1 MSKAS
6 GLVLILS
13 GLAVAAYVIPPDD
26 ATDAAAPGQRTDI
39 AKGSPVQQQ
48 VASPERTIVAPQPR
62 PAFRP
67 VPSAAQGRAAET
79 APAAAAAQGTPAL
92 STPLVVTLAP
102 RMSEPP
108 APRITIPKGEAL
120 TRELQ
125 KELRRV
131 GCYDGEIN
139 GAWTPS
145 TRRAMKAFTDRLNA
159 SLPVD
164 APDPVLYALVQGQ
177 RVEVCGKLCPTG
189 QASSEDGRCLP
200 AAIVARA
207 GRPPRRARRR
217 PRAPPRPRPSSAG
230 RRPPP
235 PRPPRRCRPHR
246 RRPRAARRRP
256 RAAWRWPDRRARR
269 RQPRHRRWRRA
280 PHPSRP
286 PPPAGGPIP
295 AGPAAPW
302 RGSSSRA
309 TIDARGR
316 DPAYSTISPRMN

>member
-1 MSKAS
+1 
-6 GLVLILS
+6 
-13 GLAVAAYVIPPDD
+13 
-26 ATDAAAPGQRTDI
+26 
-39 AKGSPVQQQ
+39 
-48 VASPERTIVAPQPR
+48 
-62 PAFRP
+62 
-67 VPSAAQGRAAET
+67 
-79 APAAAAAQGTPAL
+79 AQGTPAL

-207 GRPPRRARRR
+207 GRPPA
-217 PRAPPRPRPSSAG
+217 SAG
-230 RRPPP
+230 EATPA
-235 PRPPRRCRPHR
+235 
-246 RRPRAARRRP
+246 RAAP
-256 RAAWRWPDRRARR
+256 APAIVGWSTTTTAA
-269 RQPRHRRWRRA
+269 A
-280 PHPSRP
+280 PAPV
-286 PPPAGGPIP
+286 
-295 AGPAAPW
+295 PAAPSPAPGGAPPAEG
-302 RGSSSRA
+302 RMALAGPPSETPAAAPPPVAPRATPKPPSSSSGRS
-309 TIDARGR
+309 DPGWARR
-316 DPAYSTISPRMN
+316 TLARQFFESHY

>member
-1 MSKAS
+1 
-6 GLVLILS
+6 
-13 GLAVAAYVIPPDD
+13 
-26 ATDAAAPGQRTDI
+26 
-39 AKGSPVQQQ
+39 
-48 VASPERTIVAPQPR
+48 
-62 PAFRP
+62 
-67 VPSAAQGRAAET
+67 
-79 APAAAAAQGTPAL
+79 AQGTPAL

-177 RVEVCGKLCPTG
+177 RAEVCGKACPTG

-200 AAIVARA
+200 AAIIARA
-207 GRPPRRARRR
+207 GRSPASAGEATPARAT
-217 PRAPPRPRPSSAG
+217 PAPAIVGWSTTTTAAAPAPVPAAPLPAAGAPPTEGRMALAG
-230 RRPPP
+230 PPTETPAAAPPP
-235 PRPPRRCRPHR
+235 VA
-246 RRPRAARRRP
+246 PRAAPKPPSSSGRSDP
-256 RAAWRWPDRRARR
+256 GWARR
-269 RQPRHRRWRRA
+269 TLARQFFDSH
-280 PHPSRP
+280 
-286 PPPAGGPIP
+286 
-295 AGPAAPW
+295 
-302 RGSSSRA
+302 
-309 TIDARGR
+309 
-316 DPAYSTISPRMN
+316 Y